1 KESKHKHKRRHRY
14 SDSDERSR
22 NRENSEERQSESR
35 NRNGAKIKTEQPDA
49 EKSESLSIDETNKI
63 RAKLGLKPLDIGNS
77 QSEDGVKL
85 NSDENF
91 VHAPAED
98 LAEKKKQEK
107 LREKIMES
115 KKKREIAKKMSKV
128 RTLGEVEEDSAAD
141 WVVKSR
147 MAQQQREQDE
157 KMMKLGDEFGVS
169 DLIKTELGSKS
180 TAHDYTERD
189 LAGLSVEH
197 SLESFREGR
206 NEILVIKDKEILGS
220 DEEDVLHSLNV
231 DDVEKSKKNMEIKR
245 RGVGYK
251 AYEEEEIDDM
261 GFFKAKVV
269 LGKYDE
275 EIEGEQITKFK
286 IGASGKVDASW
297 VQQKEEMKQVS
308 CIRAK
313 GESLSLPPLKL
324 ANEYLTEEDMR
335 FKKRKRKVKKSRKR
349 EVFKADDLLPLPG
362 SSEGLSNHGSRFVLC
377 EKEQYL
383 PSYSALRMLW
393 FWFLTFA
400 QIIPPLHIPRNST
413 KPEDKSGTNDG
424 ESSQMNNKDERNVIE
439 DDDDAI
445 NDLQRALD
453 KSRRAKQKK
462 ADAAADEGA
471 QKVAQHLHNL
481 TRVKLEKPD
490 EQFTNTLFLNATDEF
505 CRHFNLMSPLILFN
519 NCTTTGAQVPVK
531 QEVKQVEDMDLDED
545 NSDEDDTQM
554 SKWSSVNPGQEVKHT
569 VPTQENIVKFK
580 KSLKKLTK
588 FSVLEHAPIEA
599 EPLAANGLMGA
610 LKLAERKGYLQDE
623 QKKGNQIIT
632 TNLDNIQAKYYSI
645 EDKNAVDYLDKYAH
659 EKYSKERNASI
670 TVDFTEKK
678 DYKPQISIE
687 YVDEKGRNLS
697 AKEAFRKLSHRF
709 HGKGS
714 GKMKQE
720 KRMKK
725 LTEQETMLHMSSTD
739 TPLNTVAM
747 MKEKQRSQ
755 SSPYIVLSGAGK

>member
-1 KESKHKHKRRHRY
+1 MGSKKEHKHKKESKHKHKRRHRY

-22 NRENSEERQSESR
+22 SPSVKRKRHDRERDHKSRHERDRENSEERQSESR

-49 EKSESLSIDETNKI
+49 EVIRAQIPEEPVEEQKSESLSIDETNKI

-297 VQQKEEMKQVS
+297 VQQKEEMKQE
-308 CIRAK
+308 IRAK

-383 PSYSALRMLW
+383 PSY
-393 FWFLTFA
+393 
-400 QIIPPLHIPRNST
+400 
-413 KPEDKSGTNDG
+413 KDKSGTNDG

-505 CRHFNLMSPLILFN
+505 CRQL
-519 NCTTTGAQVPVK
+519 AQVPVK

-569 VPTQENIVKFK
+569 VPTQEVEVISSSWPILPKHNFFL
-580 KSLKKLTK
+580 SLETHMGNSKLSTTKKLFATIIILINYY
-588 FSVLEHAPIEA
+588 FSEYCKI
-599 EPLAANGLMGA
+599 
-610 LKLAERKGYLQDE
+610 
-623 QKKGNQIIT
+623 QKKFEKTNQI
-632 TNLDNIQAKYYSI
+632 L
-645 EDKNAVDYLDKYAH
+645 
-659 EKYSKERNASI
+659 RI

-755 SSPYIVLSGAGK
+755 SSPYIVLSGAGKTLVGGSSSVKK